1 MKWLYKYLAERQDVL
16 RTHET
21 HYKRWLARVNQHPA
35 DRETQE
41 LLAAVL
47 SNLAVSRDECDRL
60 MRFITHWSRHEH
72 DNPEPG
78 AQVAGWPSRVP
89 PTASPPPEAVIT
101 ETADP
106 GALGGSFLIRNPEHR
121 YLGPAGAKADL
132 TSDTLFRDGVRVALE
147 WVMRFRSDNVT
158 NGEKDV
164 QEAIAWA
171 KSCNKTE

>member
-1 MKWLYKYLAERQDVL
+1 MKWMYRYLAERQDIL
-16 RTHET
+16 RYHEA

-35 DRETQE
+35 DREAQE
-41 LLAAVL
+41 LLADVL
-47 SNLAVSRDECDRL
+47 AKFAVSRDECDRI

-78 AQVAGWPSRVP
+78 AQVSGWPPRNQVVDP
-89 PTASPPPEAVIT
+89 PSASPPP
-101 ETADP
+101 
-106 GALGGSFLIRNPEHR
+106 
-121 YLGPAGAKADL
+121 AGVRVDL
-132 TSDTLFRDGVRVALE
+132 TSDTLFRDGVRIALE